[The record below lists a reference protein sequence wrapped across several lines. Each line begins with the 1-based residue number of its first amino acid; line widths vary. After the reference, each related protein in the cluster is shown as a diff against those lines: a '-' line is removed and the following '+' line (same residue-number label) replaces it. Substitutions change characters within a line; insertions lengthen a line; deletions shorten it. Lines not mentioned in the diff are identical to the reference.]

1 MHKFSTALLVSSLL
15 FATPAMAGAD
25 HDHGSGGHS
34 HAHGPVSGDVA
45 AMKAS
50 NKVKSMVASGKLDK
64 SWAGVKATGVSQ
76 KTFGHDP
83 EWVVTFK
90 NPKISDASKQT
101 LYVFFTL
108 DGMYIAANYT
118 GN

>member
-1 MHKFSTALLVSSLL
+1 MRKFSTALLVSSL
-15 FATPAMAGAD
+15 FFVSPVMAGAD

-34 HAHGPVSGDVA
+34 HSQGPVSGDVA

-50 NKVKSMVASGKLDK
+50 NKVKSMVESGKLDK
-64 SWAGVKATGVSQ
+64 SWAHVKATGASQ
-76 KTFGHDP
+76 KSFGHDP

-90 NPKISDASKQT
+90 NTKISDASKQT
-101 LYVFFTL
+101 LYVFLTL
-108 DGMYIAANYT
+108 DGMYIAANFT